1 MKLARR
7 ASLPLILTLLAVGFP
22 ADAGAQEADSK
33 PVWDLSYEAIEA
45 EVIKVRAGRSLHPA
59 SWPNGAR
66 VAVLL
71 AFDVDNETDN
81 MASGDMSIFSMSFHE
96 YGARKGLGRILDA
109 LDEQVI
115 PASFFIPTVS
125 SRLAPEMVP
134 LIQKSGRH
142 EIAVHGWVH
151 EFNSKITAEEERE
164 FTRRAVEH
172 IEEQTGVRPVGYRA
186 PFGDVS
192 ENTLDIIRDLGFLY
206 DSSLLSDDTPYELLQ
221 NGKPT
226 GMIELPLSVVLED
239 SILHVA
245 NDFSGGIL
253 TPDDVLDAWKAEFDR
268 AYEEGTTFLLITHP
282 HIIGQRSRIVVLEK
296 LIAHMKSRP
305 NVWFATHRQAAE
317 YVKKQLETSPSAA
330 K

>member
-1 MKLARR
+1 MRLAPK
-7 ASLPLILTLLAVGFP
+7 AFLPLIATLLSVALAP
-22 ADAGAQEADSK
+22 DASAQETTPK
-33 PVWDLSYEAIEA
+33 PAWDLSYEEIEA
-45 EVIKVRAGRSLHPA
+45 EVTKVRAGRSLQPA

-96 YGARKGLGRILDA
+96 YGARKGLGRILAA
-109 LDEQVI
+109 LDAYDL

-125 SRLAPEMVP
+125 ARLAPEMIP
-134 LIQKSGRH
+134 AIQESGRH
-142 EIAVHGWVH
+142 EIGVHGWVH
-151 EFNSKITAEEERE
+151 EWSSKISGEEERE
-164 FTRRAVEH
+164 FTRRAVEYL
-172 IEEQTGVRPVGYRA
+172 EQVTGERPVGYRA

-192 ENTLDIIRDLGFLY
+192 ERTLDILRDMGFLY
-206 DSSLLSDDTPYELLQ
+206 DSSLLADDTPYELLQ

-226 GMIELPLSVVLED
+226 GMIELPLSFILED

-282 HIIGQRSRIVVLEK
+282 HIIGQRSRIEVLEK

-317 YVKKQLETSPSAA
+317 HVKQTLDAASSAQ
-330 K
+330 

>member
-1 MKLARR
+1 MRQVRKSFLALVVL
-7 ASLPLILTLLAVGFP
+7 SVGLS
-22 ADAGAQEADSK
+22 AAAGAQETETK
-33 PVWDLSYEAIEA
+33 PAWDMSYEEIEA
-45 EVIKVRAGRSLHPA
+45 EVTKVRAGRTLHPA

-96 YGARKGLGRILDA
+96 YGARKGLGRILAA
-109 LDEQVI
+109 LDEYDL
-115 PASFFIPTVS
+115 PASFFIPAVS
-125 SRLAPEMVP
+125 ARLAPEMIP
-134 LIQKSGRH
+134 AIQESGRH

-151 EFNSKITAEEERE
+151 EWSSKISGEEERE
-164 FTRRAVEH
+164 FTRRAVEYL
-172 IEEQTGVRPVGYRA
+172 EQVTGGRPVGYRA

-192 ENTLDIIRDLGFLY
+192 DDILDIIRDMGFLY
-206 DSSLLSDDTPYELLQ
+206 DSSLLADDTPYELLQ

-226 GMIELPLSVVLED
+226 GMIELPLSFILED

-282 HIIGQRSRIVVLEK
+282 HIIGQRSRIEVLEQ

-317 YVKKQLETSPSAA
+317 YVKQQLDGASSGQ
-330 K
+330 